1 MSITFN
7 EIPADNLVPMFM
19 SEFDNTRAFK
29 SGAMPWKNLI
39 IGQPTT
45 TAEIKLSQ
53 MLSDESGDA
62 LYGQGSQ
69 LALAIRAARKNN
81 KTVELW
87 VLPIAD
93 ATGAAKASGKIVVS
107 FVSGT
112 VASTSGYIPLNIA
125 GQSLNVNVTAG
136 DSVTDIHTAIS
147 DAITEKANLPVTAA
161 GAETGATLTAKNAG
175 SYGNSLAIES
185 CFFQGESL
193 PTGII
198 VTITA
203 MSGGGAD
210 PSYEDAGINGIIAG
224 QWFNAI
230 GLCSND
236 SANVSYMKD
245 ILDER
250 WKATDQKTGVL
261 FYTLNGSF
269 ASYSTAGAALNSQV
283 ELFFAMVKSPTPFSE
298 QVAAVVGT
306 VSPIALNDPAVP
318 LTNWV
323 VKGIIAPKVAD
334 RLTLEENN
342 ELLKKGV
349 ALLVA
354 DDSGSVWL
362 KRMVTTYKRNSAGA
376 SDTSYQ
382 QLEKVFTLSYL
393 RWDWNNYLAGK
404 YQHSKLADDGYD
416 YGLGQTVM
424 TPKLGL
430 AEILGRF
437 RDVWLPKGLVQNYD
451 QFKAAVTV
459 QRDSDDNTAMQWLVP
474 ADLMDQFLIG
484 KTKFQFS

>member
-1 MSITFN
+1 MSISFN

-29 SGAMPWKNLI
+29 SGAMPWKNII

-53 MLSDESGDA
+53 MLSNESADA
-62 LYGQGSQ
+62 LYGPGSQ
-69 LALAIRAARKNN
+69 LALAIRAYRKNN

-87 VLPIAD
+87 ALPTLD
-93 ATGAAKASGKIVVS
+93 ASGSAKATGKIVVS
-107 FVSGT
+107 FTSGT
-112 VASTSGYIPLNIA
+112 VAPTSGFISLTLA
-125 GQSLNVNVTAG
+125 GQSVNVNVSAG
-136 DSVTDIHTAIS
+136 DSPTEIHAAIAS
-147 DAITEKANLPVTAA
+147 AITLKENLPFTAV

-175 SYGNSLAIES
+175 GYGNSLSIES
-185 CFFQGESL
+185 CFAEGQTL

-203 MSGGGAD
+203 MTGGGAD

-224 QWFNAI
+224 QWFNI
-230 GLCSND
+230 MGLCTTD
-236 SANVSYMKD
+236 AANISYMKD
-245 ILDER
+245 VLDER
-250 WKATDQKTGVL
+250 WKAVDQKTGVL
-261 FYTLNGSF
+261 FYTINGSF
-269 ASYSTAGAALNSQV
+269 GAYSTAGDALNSQV

-298 QVAAVVGT
+298 QMAAVVGT
-306 VSPIALNDPAVP
+306 VAPISLNDPAVP

-323 VKGIIAPKVAD
+323 VKGIVAPKLSD

-342 ELLKKGV
+342 ALLKKGV

-354 DDSGSVWL
+354 DDSGNVWL
-362 KRMVTTYKRNSAGA
+362 KRMVTTYKRTASGA

-382 QLEKVFTLSYL
+382 QLEKVFTLTFL
-393 RWDWNNYLAGK
+393 RWDWNNYLAGRYPHAK
-404 YQHSKLADDGYD
+404 LGNDGDDYGPGQTIMTEKLA
-416 YGLGQTVM
+416 
-424 TPKLGL
+424 K

-437 RDVWLPKGLVQNYD
+437 QYWLSKGLVQDYD
-451 QFKAAVTV
+451 GFKKAVVT
-459 QRDSDDNTAMQWLVP
+459 QRDPDDSTAMMWLVP